1 MSILVKHRGWLL
13 GLALSVNISM
23 AFAQDEVA
31 YEISSLTP
39 YEAFE
44 AGQLLQAQF
53 KNEEAR
59 AYLKYA
65 ADKGNADSAFLYAI
79 DISKYNANSRS
90 MAEARDYFESAAE
103 LGSLEA
109 MSYLADKGDW
119 LRPHLRQSWKKQY
132 HDGLILLAAR
142 SPAEAMFG
150 LARYYEINDSELSQY
165 YLNKSVT
172 YNYPLAL
179 MEQARRYLG
188 GIETITPATAQDPRI
203 LALYLKAA
211 EQDYLPAVKACI
223 EVYEAQGNYS
233 EAMHW
238 RLKALELGDITS
250 LAVLA
255 KIYAS
260 KAPSYAFVE
269 KDMAKAH
276 AYAELYLDNAGKD
289 RLANLHKM
297 MEQFFVDITGRMT
310 SQDLEQSKAIGDSYR
325 SGVVFYNHDPYWD
338 L

>member
-1 MSILVKHRGWLL
+1 MSILVKRSWLL
-13 GLALSVNISM
+13 GLAVSLNMSVAI
-23 AFAQDEVA
+23 AQDEVA

-90 MAEARDYFESAAE
+90 MAEARDYFEVAAN

-109 MSYLADKGDW
+109 MSYLADNGDW

-132 HDGLILLAAR
+132 HDGLIVLAER

-150 LARYYEINDSELSQY
+150 LAGYYAISDADFSQY
-165 YLNKSVT
+165 YLNKSVS
-172 YNYPLAL
+172 YDYPLAL
-179 MEQARRYLG
+179 MEQAKRYLG
-188 GIETITPATAQDPRI
+188 GIETITPTTVQDPRV
-203 LALYLKAA
+203 LELYLKAA
-211 EQDYLPAVKACI
+211 EQNYLPAVKACI

-255 KIYAS
+255 KIYAT
-260 KAPSYAFVE
+260 KAPSYDFIE

-297 MEQFFVDITGRMT
+297 MEQFFVDITSRMT
-310 SQDLEQSKAIGDSYR
+310 PQDLEQSKVISESYKTN
-325 SGVVFYNHDPYWD
+325 VVFYNHDPYWD

>member
-1 MSILVKHRGWLL
+1 MWLV
-13 GLALSVNISM
+13 GLALSLTMQSAV
-23 AFAQDEVA
+23 AQDEVA
-31 YEISSLTP
+31 YGISSLTP

-53 KNEEAR
+53 KNTEAR

-65 ADKGNADSAFLYAI
+65 ADKGNADSAFLYAV
-79 DISKYNANSRS
+79 DISKYNSSSRS
-90 MAEARDYFESAAE
+90 MAEARDYFEVAAN

-109 MSYLADKGDW
+109 MSYLAEQGDW

-132 HDGLILLAAR
+132 HDGLILLAER
-142 SPAEAMFG
+142 QPAKAMFG
-150 LARYYEINDSELSQY
+150 LAKYYQHNDSELSQY
-165 YLNKSVT
+165 YLDKAVG
-172 YNYPLAL
+172 YHYPLAL

-188 GIETITPATAQDPRI
+188 GVETITPETVQDSRI
-203 LALYLKAA
+203 LALYLDAA
-211 EQDYLPAVKACI
+211 QQDYLPAVKACI
-223 EVYEAQGNYS
+223 EVYEAQSNYS
-233 EAMHW
+233 EAMIW
-238 RLKALELGDITS
+238 RLKALDLGDITS

-260 KAPSYAFVE
+260 KAPSYSFIE
-269 KDMAKAH
+269 KDVAKAH

-297 MEQFFVDITGRMT
+297 MEQFFVEMTAKTT
-310 SQDLEQSKAIGDSYR
+310 SQDIERSQGIRESYKQD
-325 SGVVFYNHDPYWD
+325 VVFYNHDPYWD